1 MIKKCSPVFPT
12 EFPLLSDCLEKVFPC
27 SPYFP
32 RKTAFCMCKIGHE
45 ACREWLTERAGILE
59 FDGGY
64 ERKEAERMAL
74 RLFESITRECS
85 NRILLD
91 RSKDPDL

>member
-1 MIKKCSPVFPT
+1 MDNKRSPVCPTGFPVISNCFVRH
-12 EFPLLSDCLEKVFPC
+12 FPRFPC
-27 SPYFP
+27 FP
-32 RKTAFCMCKIGHE
+32 IDKSFCMCKIGHD

-74 RLFESITRECS
+74 GLFESITRECS
-85 NRILLD
+85 NRMLLG
-91 RSKDPDL
+91 RSKYPDL